1 MTARAVI
8 EQIKALP
15 PEEQAKVVE
24 FLTELKS
31 VQELNT
37 MKPESF
43 EDSAQRVFDRH
54 AELMRKLS
62 Q

>member
-24 FLTELKS
+24 FLEELKS

-37 MKPESF
+37 MKPETF
-43 EDSAQRVFDRH
+43 KDSASRVFDRH
-54 AELMRKLS
+54 TELMRKLS

>member
-8 EQIKALP
+8 DQIKAP
-15 PEEQAKVVE
+15 PPDEQAKVVE
-24 FLTELKS
+24 FLEELKT
-31 VQELNT
+31 VQHLNT
-37 MKPESF
+37 MKPATF
-43 EDSAQRVFDRH
+43 EDSANRVFDRH